1 LLHEREHINDE
12 ELLEKFYTSRDNRWL
27 GILLQRYALLLLGV
41 CMKYL
46 KNENDARDCTQQIFL
61 QVINELEKYR
71 VTYFKSWI
79 YTVTRNY
86 CLMQL
91 RGTKGKIPLPVNE
104 SLLQD
109 ENSAFFADR
118 HIEKETMLTFAEESL
133 QELNDEQRIC
143 VSLFYLEK
151 KSYRQICEQTGY
163 SLLQVKSFI
172 QNGKRNLKALIE
184 KKMNQRHG

>member
-1 LLHEREHINDE
+1 LSIDREHINDE

-104 SLLQD
+104 SLLQE
-109 ENSAFFADR
+109 ENSAFFADE

-133 QELNDEQRIC
+133 QALNDEQRIC
-143 VSLFYLEK
+143 VSSFYMEK

-172 QNGKRNLKALIE
+172 QNGKRNLKILIE